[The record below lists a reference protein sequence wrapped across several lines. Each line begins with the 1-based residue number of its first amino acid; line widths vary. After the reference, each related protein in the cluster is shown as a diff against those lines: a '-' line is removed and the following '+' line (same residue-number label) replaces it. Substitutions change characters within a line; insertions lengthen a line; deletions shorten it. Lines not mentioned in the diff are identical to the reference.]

1 MRNPAASPG
10 SPRLREISMG
20 GNERGMSDETATR
33 PDAQIGANLGL
44 FLSTAIWATMFPV
57 TEALLAT
64 WDPYLIALGRLSV
77 AAVVLT
83 SALCLTEGRAAFART
98 LPWGR
103 LWILGGGG
111 IGVSIVLM
119 TFGIKYSGSVTSA
132 IIAAASPIIAAFI
145 ARFLFAIPVRLA
157 VVVGAVVAVAG
168 GLLATLGGGAAVDD
182 FRGGELLVLAG
193 ISIWA
198 WYSQLAQRWLAGFS
212 QLAITAL
219 TMITGMSSL
228 ALATAILLLLGMA
241 TPTADLSW
249 RSVGWVLYLGC
260 GPASFCLFLWHYGVS
275 RLGVTVASMYGNLVP
290 VVVVLIAIFS
300 GVYPVPAQLAGGALI
315 IAGVLIAQSRRAIA
329 VPPR

>member
-1 MRNPAASPG
+1 
-10 SPRLREISMG
+10 
-20 GNERGMSDETATR
+20 MSDETATR

-64 WDPYLIALGRLSV
+64 WDPYLIALGRLGV

-83 SALCLTEGRAAFART
+83 SALCLTEGRAAFARV

-132 IIAAASPIIAAFI
+132 IIAAASPIIAAFM
-145 ARFLFAIPVRLA
+145 ARFLFAIPVRLT

-168 GLLATLGGGAAVDD
+168 GLLATLGGGAVVGD
-182 FRGGELLVLAG
+182 FGGGELLVLTG
-193 ISIWA
+193 ISIWV
-198 WYSQLAQRWLAGFS
+198 WYSQLAQRWLTGFS
-212 QLAITAL
+212 QLAITTL
-219 TMITGMSSL
+219 TMITGVASL
-228 ALATAILLLLGMA
+228 VIATAVLMLLDVA

-249 RSVGWVLYLGC
+249 RSVRWILYLGC

-275 RLGVTVASMYGNLVP
+275 RMGVTIASMYGNLVP